1 MSFPDNDPALLK
13 TPGASVGEHI
23 RVSLYGA
30 SHADAVGVRIDGLP
44 AGEMIDSPQL
54 AAFMERRAP
63 GRNALSSPR
72 KETDI
77 PEFLSGVS
85 ILPPATNDRNC
96 VSACAQTGKTED
108 PSCPACLVT
117 TGDTLTIR
125 IRNTDVRP
133 SDYDDTRFIPRPG
146 HADYPAYIKYGSIP
160 SGGGVFSARMTA
172 PLCAA
177 GGILLQ
183 CLARR
188 GIRIGAHIAEIAGIA
203 DTPFDPVFVSED
215 MLDSLCHK
223 PFAVVDDEK
232 GEEMQSA
239 ILRARADGDSVGGI
253 VECAILGLPA
263 GTGEP
268 LFGSLDGTLAQI
280 VFGIPAVRG
289 IEFGDGFA
297 ASRMRGSEHNDPYG
311 ISGGKVIAKTN
322 HSGGILGGLANGSP
336 VIFRAAFK
344 PTPSIARPQDS
355 VDLRTMKNA
364 EIAVRGRHDPCV
376 ALRAVPCVEAAS
388 ALALAQYLL

>member
-1 MSFPDNDPALLK
+1 MSFPDNDPAIPK
-13 TPGASVGEHI
+13 TPGASVGERI
-23 RVSLYGA
+23 RISLFGA
-30 SHADAVGVRIDGLP
+30 SHADAVGVRIEGIP
-44 AGEMIDSPQL
+44 AGEMIDTAYL
-54 AAFMERRAP
+54 AAFMARRAP
-63 GRNALSSPR
+63 GRNALSSAR
-72 KETDI
+72 KEADL

-85 ILPPATNDRNC
+85 ILPPAGNGADEIP
-96 VSACAQTGKTED
+96 ACAQAQGAAGD
-108 PSCPACLVT
+108 PLPARLMT
-117 TGDTLTIR
+117 TGDALTIR

-146 HADYPAYIKYGSIP
+146 HADYPAYVKYGSIP

-188 GIRIGAHIAEIAGIA
+188 GIVIGAHIAEIAGIA
-203 DTPFDPVFVSED
+203 DTPFDPVSVSEEV
-215 MLDSLCHK
+215 LNALCKK
-223 PFAVVDDEK
+223 PFAVMNDKK

-239 ILRARADGDSVGGI
+239 ILRAKADGDSVGGI

-268 LFGSLDGTLAQI
+268 LFGGLDGTLAQL

-336 VIFRAAFK
+336 VIFRVAFK
-344 PTPSIARPQDS
+344 PTPSIARPQAS
-355 VDLRTMKNA
+355 VDLRTM
-364 EIAVRGRHDPCV
+364 EQTELAVRGRHDPCV
-376 ALRAVPCVEAAS
+376 VLRAVPCVEAAA